1 MKQLLSLILIM
12 MAISSASYAAVIKT
26 DIIEEEVCPAV
37 AGCSLDTKTGECP
50 DCIIVTRKVVTVIED
65 KKETD
70 FDKNA
75 KPAVI
80 VEKKKIINGCFVL
93 VAEKPRPCDWKMG
106 AHKMIAAKK
115 RARKECGGFDNWVWT
130 NDTHTEYECKG

>member
-1 MKQLLSLILIM
+1 MKQLLSSILIA
-12 MAISSASYAAVIKT
+12 MAISSASYAAVTKT

-65 KKETD
+65 KKESD
-70 FDKNA
+70 FDINST
-75 KPAVI
+75 PII
-80 VEKKKIINGCFVL
+80 VEKKKIINGCSVL

-106 AHKMIAAKK
+106 AHKTIAAKK
-115 RARKECGGFDNWVWT
+115 RARKECGGFNNWVWT
-130 NDTHTEYECKG
+130 NDTNTKYECKG